1 MRRTENAELTV
12 LCLLQSEEAYLLQD
26 RVKEDWK
33 GYTLPGGHIEAGE
46 SIVDAVIR
54 EMQEETGLTI
64 LNPRLCGVKQFPI
77 KGGRYIVFLFRAD
90 QYEGELCSSAEGDMH
105 WIKKEELSNV
115 DLVSDFQELLQVML
129 DDSLN
134 EFQYIEEDGKWKS
147 VLR

>member
-1 MRRTENAELTV
+1 
-12 LCLLQSEEAYLLQD
+12 
-26 RVKEDWK
+26 
-33 GYTLPGGHIEAGE
+33 
-46 SIVDAVIR
+46 
-54 EMQEETGLTI
+54 
-64 LNPRLCGVKQFPI
+64 
-77 KGGRYIVFLFRAD
+77 
-90 QYEGELCSSAEGDMH
+90 MH